1 MTTSLTCSAYPA
13 MEREEAEDRAN
24 LVSRQ
29 QGWTI
34 LGDWHPDTT
43 RTLGPESGVLVVRF
57 YALAQLL
64 QT

>member
-1 MTTSLTCSAYPA
+1 

>member
-1 MTTSLTCSAYPA
+1 

-24 LVSRQ
+24 LDSRQ

-34 LGDWHPDTT
+34 LGWDWHPDTT
-43 RTLGPESGVLVVRF
+43 RMLGPESGVLVVRF
-57 YALAQLL
+57 CALAQLP